1 MAYFPWQ
8 TLKVPGRADISTGP
22 ACSSGRAQW
31 YTTPP
36 GYVTSSSSWNCGLVM
51 FGYVWYMV
59 KGCRPQNATF
69 WQDMIDTWRYTGQAA
84 QVRIVQ
90 ILLNKRIALS
100 LMQSARSASLD
111 DEFYLHRI
119 SEIFTEYE
127 DVPFNQSSEK
137 SDVNGCYI
145 WIYVYRCSSFK
156 DACSSLED
164 VDSCQENREKCRALH
179 RYHPSIHIQMALWG
193 TNESKLGSL
202 AGFDPVDLYWNGVL
216 TTKGCAVV
224 VPHSGRRDYYTY
236 HMAGKLL
243 ALWLPI

>member
-1 MAYFPWQ
+1 M
-8 TLKVPGRADISTGP
+8 IHHSTWLRDVQQFMKLWFGN
-22 ACSSGRAQW
+22 AWIC
-31 YTTPP
+31 
-36 GYVTSSSSWNCGLVM
+36 LV
-51 FGYVWYMV
+51 YLV

-145 WIYVYRCSSFK
+145 
-156 DACSSLED
+156 
-164 VDSCQENREKCRALH
+164 
-179 RYHPSIHIQMALWG
+179 
-193 TNESKLGSL
+193 
-202 AGFDPVDLYWNGVL
+202 
-216 TTKGCAVV
+216 
-224 VPHSGRRDYYTY
+224 
-236 HMAGKLL
+236 
-243 ALWLPI
+243 

>member
-1 MAYFPWQ
+1 MKLW
-8 TLKVPGRADISTGP
+8 
-22 ACSSGRAQW
+22 
-31 YTTPP
+31 
-36 GYVTSSSSWNCGLVM
+36 
-51 FGYVWYMV
+51 FGNVWYMV

-145 WIYVYRCSSFK
+145 
-156 DACSSLED
+156 
-164 VDSCQENREKCRALH
+164 
-179 RYHPSIHIQMALWG
+179 
-193 TNESKLGSL
+193 
-202 AGFDPVDLYWNGVL
+202 
-216 TTKGCAVV
+216 
-224 VPHSGRRDYYTY
+224 
-236 HMAGKLL
+236 
-243 ALWLPI
+243 